1 MPLAWSVVPSSSCV
15 CTRIVASACCSPHV
29 SLASSCTSLEPMQEV
44 RNCLR
49 SILSHVRRCH
59 VQASDRRFC
68 HMSIHGAVAQ
78 MVERSLCMREVQ
90 GSIPCS
96 SNPDRNGSPLSFFLF
111 DGDGVPF
118 RRDGSVLRLEEN
130 ENPHVRR
137 ERTLLEANSTSDVWR
152 DKGKRMH
159 MWVRS

>member
-1 MPLAWSVVPSSSCV
+1 MTLADGSPRPGRVSHSSDAH
-15 CTRIVASACCSPHV
+15 R
-29 SLASSCTSLEPMQEV
+29 LASFPLETDLLICRDRP
-44 RNCLR
+44 
-49 SILSHVRRCH
+49 SGHVHTYH
-59 VQASDRRFC
+59 VQASGRTPC
-68 HMSIHGAVAQ
+68 HTSIHGAVAQ

-96 SNPDRNGSPLSFFLF
+96 SNPDRNGSHLSFFLL

-118 RRDGSVLRLEEN
+118 QRDGSVLRLEEN